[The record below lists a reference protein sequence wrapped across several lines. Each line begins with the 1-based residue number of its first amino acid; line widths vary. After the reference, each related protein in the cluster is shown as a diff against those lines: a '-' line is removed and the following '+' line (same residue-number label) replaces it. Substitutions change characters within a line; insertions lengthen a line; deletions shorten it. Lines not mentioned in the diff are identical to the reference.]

1 MIAETAVPASGG
13 EPDHVRAC
21 SGAEG
26 GPPQQ
31 GASSAGR
38 TGYGGVARGMTT
50 WAPGQRSSS
59 SWAAVRRGG
68 GPAAR
73 LQGHTPGLE
82 GQRLGVCRL
91 TCTRAVVG
99 FLSPLWWAAV
109 ADRPKRERGQAH
121 DMQAALDGRRGLPCR
136 MSEPRWGELQAPPH
150 LFHHSLARPEGP
162 RVEDPPGPCHTHA
175 VRQWL
180 EECGARR
187 TQPCCSRARR
197 RSRRASCTKVAAPRT
212 LYRKSEDGA

>member
-1 MIAETAVPASGG
+1 MQRG
-13 EPDHVRAC
+13 C
-21 SGAEG
+21 
-26 GPPQQ
+26 Q
-31 GASSAGR
+31 GR
-38 TGYGGVARGMTT
+38 
-50 WAPGQRSSS
+50 
-59 SWAAVRRGG
+59 
-68 GPAAR
+68 
-73 LQGHTPGLE
+73 TPGLE

-162 RVEDPPGPCHTHA
+162 RVEDHGPRAHRRGPATRMPSANGWRSVGREGPSRA
-175 VRQWL
+175 VPEPVGDRDARL
-180 EECGARR
+180 VRKSPHREPCTGSRRMEHDRGARQR
-187 TQPCCSRARR
+187 GGQS
-197 RSRRASCTKVAAPRT
+197 RSRTVHPGRAAGDHGGLGSISVART
-212 LYRKSEDGA
+212 AARAYGRGEVGC